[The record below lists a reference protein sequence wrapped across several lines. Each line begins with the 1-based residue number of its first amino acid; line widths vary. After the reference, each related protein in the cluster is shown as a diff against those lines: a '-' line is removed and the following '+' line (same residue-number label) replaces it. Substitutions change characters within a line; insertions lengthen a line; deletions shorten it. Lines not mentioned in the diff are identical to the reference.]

1 MSTEVESTSRRVLR
15 SVILIVMLLLLGGMI
30 AGGLY
35 ALRQAPPKREL
46 AILPPLVETMY
57 VHAQDVVEYFV
68 GYGSANPIHRAQIAA
83 ELSATVV
90 ERVGDLREGAAVTRG
105 QILLRLDDR
114 QYRHLFARAE
124 AFAAAE
130 RASLEELSVEDKGLA
145 GLIATAQRETH
156 VAREERNRVA
166 RLLEQ
171 ELAAKKEFDFANL
184 AYQQAQRVLQEYELQ
199 SARLGPRRVRIAA
212 AIRGYEEEAALTR
225 LNIDRCEIRAPFDA
239 HIESLYVDVGDHVVA
254 GVVLATLIDPTRVEV
269 AVRLPAS
276 IHDRVHVGAPCR
288 LTSESTL
295 GSQWTGL
302 IARVGPTADARTR
315 TFAAYVVIDNAGQ
328 AQFGQPINRLAGGLP
343 ALVPGVFVTAR
354 IQGPTHPDRI
364 LVPRRACRDGRVFVV
379 EDNRARARSVVVERY
394 LEDQAMVRGDGHS
407 PRRAGAG
414 LRSGD
419 RVILSRLD
427 RLVDGSPVRTREPT
441 SVADKA
447 ESLP

>member
-1 MSTEVESTSRRVLR
+1 MPTEVESTSRRVLR
-15 SVILIVMLLLLGGMI
+15 SVILIVMLLILGGMI

-46 AILPPLVETMY
+46 AILPPLVETID

-90 ERVGDLREGAAVTRG
+90 ERVGDLREGAVVARG

-124 AFAAAE
+124 ALAAAE
-130 RASLEELSVEDKGLA
+130 RASLEELSVEEKGLA

-212 AIRGYEEEAALTR
+212 TIRGYEEEAALAR

-239 HIESLYVDVGDHVVA
+239 HIESLYVDVGDHVVP

-276 IHDRVHVGAPCR
+276 IHDRVHVGALCR

-302 IARVGPTADARTR
+302 IARVGPTADAQTR
-315 TFAAYVVIDNAGQ
+315 TFAAYVVVDNAGK
-328 AQFGQPINRLAGGLP
+328 AQP
-343 ALVPGVFVTAR
+343 LVPGVFVTAR

-379 EDNRARARSVVVERY
+379 EGNRARARSVVVERY
-394 LEDQAMVRGDGHS
+394 LEDQAMVRGDPGA
-407 PRRAGAG
+407 PGLAG
-414 LRSGD
+414 LQSGD

-427 RLVDGSPVRTREPT
+427 RLADGSPVRTRDAKSAEDHREAPT
-441 SVADKA
+441 TDK
-447 ESLP
+447 EGSLP

>member
-15 SVILIVMLLLLGGMI
+15 SVILIVMLLMLGGMI

-35 ALRQAPPKREL
+35 ALRQAPPRRDL

-68 GYGSANPIHRAQIAA
+68 GYGSANAIHRAQIAA
-83 ELSATVV
+83 ELSATIV
-90 ERVGDLREGAAVTRG
+90 ERVGDLREGAVVARG
-105 QILLRLDDR
+105 QILFRLDDR
-114 QYRHLFARAE
+114 QYRHVFARAE
-124 AFAAAE
+124 ALAAAE
-130 RASLEELSVEDKGLA
+130 RASLDELAVEQQGLA
-145 GLIATAQRETH
+145 GLIATAQRETR

-212 AIRGYEEEAALTR
+212 TIRGYDEEAALAR

-239 HIESLYVDVGDHVVA
+239 HIDSLHVDVGDHVVP

-288 LTSESTL
+288 LTSESTPSKRL
-295 GSQWTGL
+295 AAGSQWTGL

-328 AQFGQPINRLAGGLP
+328 AQSGETDLP

-364 LVPRRACRDGRVFVV
+364 LVPRRACRGGRVFVV